1 MISRIGVATDPAE
14 LELAIVT
21 RHVVATFALLYVS
34 TAQRTY
40 TNFLI
45 THPFLKLSVELSVT
59 RREKA
64 AMIDPATIIANIL
77 STLTGEPYLVKFF
90 TSHKQLATRS
100 WTPTHLWISLK

>member
-1 MISRIGVATDPAE
+1 MITRIGIAADPAE

-21 RHVVATFALLYVS
+21 RHVVAACALLYVS

-45 THPFLKLSVELSVT
+45 THPFFKLSVELSIT

-64 AMIDPATIIANIL
+64 TMIDSATIIANIL
-77 STLTGEPYLVKFF
+77 SAITGELNLVKFF

-100 WTPTHLWISLK
+100 WTPTHLWIPLK